1 MEELSVL
8 LVDDEPIDLEWLRR
22 RVAAHPRLKEDKVF
36 TATSGFAALK
46 LMEQQKIDI
55 LLSDIR
61 MPIMTGMEF
70 ARRAK
75 ELLPGLAVVFISGHQ
90 DFAYAREAIEMSAYG
105 YLLKPVDDGELNAK
119 LDELIV
125 RILGELEQHRL
136 LSDKLSLVH
145 QELLL
150 RWLRS
155 DASGQTEPLIR
166 DLLDPLLAGG
176 ATAAVIEIDDVSWR
190 MKELVEEDRR
200 ERKRAMDR
208 WLRDF
213 SAGRR
218 LGTLLPDHDC
228 RFVLLSGLAKEQ
240 LPSRLQPLIDEF
252 HGEFGYTL
260 TIGIGMHASGLG
272 QLQDS
277 FRQALAALSIKWI
290 LGKNRIIEDAS
301 EWSPKTCMSPNLEDK
316 VDQMLQAMLDYDLVV
331 VDDCLQELFGGASP
345 LASKSDLYD
354 LIIRITS
361 KLHADLLQMNENLY
375 EILGW
380 DQAHSSVLFQFETM
394 QDIVSWLRRRFFE
407 LSELLYL
414 KKQRQKRKLIDN
426 ITGYVEER
434 LNGKVTLNEVAA
446 HFNFTPN
453 YLGQLFK
460 QETGTLFS
468 DYLIQL
474 RMKRACELLLDP
486 SLKIYEIAERIGYK
500 NIIYFNRQFK
510 ETMQMSPG
518 DYRKKHRV

>member
-1 MEELSVL
+1 
-8 LVDDEPIDLEWLRR
+8 
-22 RVAAHPRLKEDKVF
+22 
-36 TATSGFAALK
+36 
-46 LMEQQKIDI
+46 
-55 LLSDIR
+55 
-61 MPIMTGMEF
+61 
-70 ARRAK
+70 
-75 ELLPGLAVVFISGHQ
+75 
-90 DFAYAREAIEMSAYG
+90 
-105 YLLKPVDDGELNAK
+105 
-119 LDELIV
+119 
-125 RILGELEQHRL
+125 
-136 LSDKLSLVH
+136 
-145 QELLL
+145 
-150 RWLRS
+150 
-155 DASGQTEPLIR
+155 
-166 DLLDPLLAGG
+166 
-176 ATAAVIEIDDVSWR
+176 
-190 MKELVEEDRR
+190 
-200 ERKRAMDR
+200 
-208 WLRDF
+208 
-213 SAGRR
+213 
-218 LGTLLPDHDC
+218 
-228 RFVLLSGLAKEQ
+228 
-240 LPSRLQPLIDEF
+240 
-252 HGEFGYTL
+252 
-260 TIGIGMHASGLG
+260 
-272 QLQDS
+272 
-277 FRQALAALSIKWI
+277 
-290 LGKNRIIEDAS
+290 
-301 EWSPKTCMSPNLEDK
+301 MSPNLEDK